1 MAGVYCIVIC
11 KNAARRASFSFSFSF
26 SSSLISSF
34 SFFPFYSSVP
44 CLLCKLFL
52 IFLFLLLLLLF
63 CPLPPA
69 LVLFLFLFVVTPD
82 HKQCEKKYRNALETA
97 PKKKVARFRY
107 FGRAA
112 RNRGWPWYQLS
123 LDPPCS
129 SKLLAATPEHKKNN
143 CFLVKTG
150 RVSDST
156 TALLRKL
163 CSTAEK
169 PRAILPAFAP
179 NPRDKALVAE
189 HRSLSGGT
197 WR

>member
-97 PKKKVARFRY
+97 PKKKGRPISIFRAS
-107 FGRAA
+107 GKK
-112 RNRGWPWYQLS
+112 PWM
-123 LDPPCS
+123 
-129 SKLLAATPEHKKNN
+129 
-143 CFLVKTG
+143 
-150 RVSDST
+150 
-156 TALLRKL
+156 
-163 CSTAEK
+163 
-169 PRAILPAFAP
+169 
-179 NPRDKALVAE
+179 ALVSTVVRPTMQQQAACCNTRTQE
-189 HRSLSGGT
+189 KQLFSCKDRT
-197 WR
+197 RQ